1 MWSAYERLGSLHHYD
16 SHMADTD
23 NSGIPQRLP
32 RWWPRAVVLFWAGAL
47 GALAFRHVFHK
58 LSPFFILL
66 LVSLFIALAIEPG
79 VNKLEARGWRRGRA
93 TISIILAI
101 IVLSLSFLGVVGTLV
116 GQQVAD
122 LLKNSSTYVNDT
134 VKFVNDTFNAN
145 IDPAQVNAKIADP
158 NGPVQEFIRSQ
169 QDNVF
174 DLSVQAL
181 GVLFQSFTVLLFSF
195 YLVADGPRLRRS
207 ICARLNPDLQRRV
220 LDTWNLA
227 ITKTG
232 GYLYSRLLL
241 AALSALFHWVAL
253 QALGTPAP
261 IAMALW
267 VGLVSQFLPVIGTYI
282 AGVLPVLLTFL
293 DSPGRAL
300 VVIGIIAV
308 YQQVENYL
316 FAPRITARTM
326 ELHAA
331 LAFGSA
337 LVGGAVLGPI
347 GAILGLPAA
356 AMIQGIMAAE
366 GERHEVIDDPLVK
379 VTEKKKRTKKPK
391 P

>member
-1 MWSAYERLGSLHHYD
+1 MGRDSSNHLSPAASVKSARLSSASGPITRSRRASARARRTCCTRSSSGAGSVAMGSAYERFGSLHHYD
-16 SHMADTD
+16 SSMADTD
-23 NSGIPQRLP
+23 NSGISQRMP

-47 GALAFRHVFHK
+47 GALAFRHVFHR
-58 LSPFFILL
+58 LSSFFILL

-79 VNKLEARGWRRGRA
+79 VNKLEARGWKRGRA

-101 IVLSLSFLGVVGTLV
+101 IVLSLAFLGVVGTLV

-158 NGPVQEFIRSQ
+158 NGPVQQFIRSQ

-174 DLSVQAL
+174 SLSVQAL
-181 GVLFQSFTVLLFSF
+181 GALFQSFTVLLFSF

-207 ICARLNPDLQRRV
+207 ICSRLSPERQRRV

-241 AALSALFHWVAL
+241 AALSFRHSARRHRS
-253 QALGTPAP
+253 
-261 IAMALW
+261 LW
-267 VGLVSQFLPVIGTYI
+267 RCGW
-282 AGVLPVLLTFL
+282 
-293 DSPGRAL
+293 DSCPSSCR
-300 VVIGIIAV
+300 
-308 YQQVENYL
+308 
-316 FAPRITARTM
+316 
-326 ELHAA
+326 
-331 LAFGSA
+331 
-337 LVGGAVLGPI
+337 
-347 GAILGLPAA
+347 
-356 AMIQGIMAAE
+356 
-366 GERHEVIDDPLVK
+366 
-379 VTEKKKRTKKPK
+379 
-391 P
+391 